1 MNPRT
6 DTPANLRTYAKV
18 KRQTPSCIE
27 LKLLRMKRIIT
38 LCFVFLLSGALAVS
52 AQNKNISGTI
62 VDGVTNEPLTGAS
75 IIASGT
81 QIGTTSGANGDFQ
94 LSIPSNVTQL
104 EISFI
109 GYLSQTVSVA
119 GGSKSRINVQLQP
132 DAENIDEIVVIGYGA
147 VKKSDLTGSVASL
160 KSSDL
165 MKSSPLNAQQ
175 GMQGRVAG
183 VNVLAS
189 DGAPGGGISI
199 QIRGTNSFLG
209 NTEPLYVIDG
219 VPMTTSNS
227 QETVSLDSDNISSR
241 NALAFLNPA
250 DIESIEILKDA
261 SSTAIYGSRGSNGV
275 VLITTKQG
283 RSDEAK
289 ININYSLSVAQ
300 VAKKINMLSPREYA
314 EYRNITYVNTQL
326 INGMTSFSP
335 ANVPYPGLLN
345 EETGYYSKG
354 PEDFDATDHTYW
366 QDQIFRTA
374 ISHDLNLNISGTG
387 KGLDYSFSGGFL
399 QQEGVVINSDYTR
412 YNFKVNVNKQIKR
425 WMKFGTST
433 NFSYSI
439 SNMLK
444 NATNSWSNGNE
455 GVIRSALY
463 FPSTYTMDDPL
474 IDRDGYQMVTNPV
487 DYANA
492 LNEYKNYNIYTS
504 NYGLFTLAKGLIFK
518 TSLGYSVSLNFA
530 NQYYNRDLWEGREPI
545 NGKSGAGDNMWS
557 SLVFDNL
564 FMYNRDFGK
573 HNVSATLGTS
583 WESSNWYNKTVLV
596 QGFGTDL
603 TNGWLLGDAAEM
615 VSASSSKGDS
625 QLFSIIMRAAYNY
638 DNRYYVTF
646 TAREDYSSKFTKGNR
661 GAFFPSVGVSWRMSE
676 ERFIKEN
683 PVGKVITNLKFRY
696 SYGLSGNQAITSY
709 ATFANLTGANYPFG
723 GTVVNGYA
731 TDINNPGNK
740 NLKWETTYQHDAG
753 IDLQLFNRIDLTVD
767 LYRKTTED
775 LLQERQKATSTGLSR
790 VLDNFG
796 SVLNQGLEISLN
808 ANIIARNDMH
818 WSIGGNIAFNENK
831 IIELGTDR
839 QFPNTLWNSFKPFVL
854 EEGRPIGQIMGFVE
868 DGIWSSREEVINS
881 AQFQKQYP
889 GYTVDSND
897 SATETLINKKWLG
910 EARYKDLDGDDE
922 ITDNDI
928 DYLGT
933 TNPKYTYGFN
943 TSFSY
948 KGFDLNVL
956 FQGVYG
962 NMILNQPLI
971 RWCDIGNTRNIPV
984 DILKRAWSPDNPN
997 GTAPKLYDTSDD
1009 RTVRVSRRYFED
1021 GSYLK
1026 LRSVSIGYTFN
1037 NPIKGIGSLRI
1048 SLSGNNLLTWT
1059 DYSGYDPEVNS
1070 FGSDPQ
1076 TRGIDSGAYPQSR
1089 SFIFGVNLT
1098 F

>member
-1 MNPRT
+1 
-6 DTPANLRTYAKV
+6 
-18 KRQTPSCIE
+18 
-27 LKLLRMKRIIT
+27 MKRIIT
-38 LCFVFLLSGALAVS
+38 LCFVFLLSGVLAGF
-52 AQNKNISGTI
+52 AQNKNISGTV
-62 VDGVTNEPLTGAS
+62 VDGATNEPLIGAS
-75 IIASGT
+75 IIATGT
-81 QIGTTSGANGDFQ
+81 QIGTTSGVDGQFQ
-94 LSIPSNVTQL
+94 LSVPTTVKSIEV
-104 EISFI
+104 SFI
-109 GYLSQTVSVA
+109 GYISQTVSI
-119 GGSKSRINVQLQP
+119 GGGNLTVRLQP
-132 DAENIDEIVVIGYGA
+132 DSENIDEIVVIGYGA
-147 VKKSDLTGSVASL
+147 VKKSDLTGSVASV

-227 QETVSLDSDNISSR
+227 QETISLDSDNISSR

-275 VLITTKQG
+275 VLITTKSGQ
-283 RSDEAK
+283 SDEAK
-289 ININYSLSVAQ
+289 INLNYTLSVSQ
-300 VAKKINMLSPREYA
+300 VVKKLNMLSPREYA
-314 EYRNITYVNTQL
+314 EYQNLAYINTQL
-326 INGMTSFSP
+326 INGMSSFSP
-335 ANVPYPGLLN
+335 SSVPYPGFTN
-345 EETGYYSKG
+345 EETGEYSKG
-354 PEDFDATDHTYW
+354 PEDFNSTDHTYW

-399 QQEGVVINSDYTR
+399 QQQGTVINSDYSR
-412 YNFKVNVNKQIKR
+412 YNFKVNVNKQLKK
-425 WMKFGTST
+425 WVKFGTST
-433 NFSYSI
+433 NFSYSL

-444 NATNSWSNGNE
+444 NATNSWNNGNE

-463 FPSTYTMDDPL
+463 FPSTYEMNDPL

-504 NYGLFTLAKGLIFK
+504 NYALFTLAKGLMFK
-518 TSLGYSVSLNFA
+518 TSLGYNASLNFA

-545 NGKSGAGDNMWS
+545 NGKSGAGDNMWQ

-564 FMYNRDFGK
+564 LMYNRDFGK
-573 HNVSATLGTS
+573 HNISATLGTS
-583 WESSNWYNKTVLV
+583 WESSSWYNKSVLV

-603 TNGWLLGDAAEM
+603 TNGWLLGDASEM

-676 ERFIKEN
+676 EKFIKDNEI
-683 PVGKVITNLKFRY
+683 GKVITNLKLRY
-696 SYGLSGNQAITSY
+696 SYGMSGNQAISSY
-709 ATFANLTGANYPFG
+709 ATFANLTAANYPFG
-723 GTVVNGYA
+723 GTIVNGYA
-731 TDINNPGNK
+731 TDIYNPGNK

-753 IDLQLFNRIDLTVD
+753 IDLQLFNRVDLTVD

-775 LLQERQKATSTGLSR
+775 LLQQRQKATSTGLSR

-796 SVLNQGLEISLN
+796 SVLNQGIEISLN
-808 ANIIARNDMH
+808 ANIIARSDMQ

-868 DGIWSSREEVINS
+868 DGIWSSREEIINS
-881 AQFQKQYP
+881 AQFQKLYP
-889 GYTVDSND
+889 GYTVDSYD
-897 SATETLINKKWLG
+897 DATEKLIDKSWLG
-910 EARYKDLDGDDE
+910 EIRYKDLDGNDE

-928 DYLGT
+928 TYLGT

-956 FQGVYG
+956 FQGVHG

-971 RWCDIGNTRNIPV
+971 RWYNIGNTRNIPV
-984 DILKRAWSPDNPN
+984 DILKEAWSPENPN
-997 GTAPKLYDTSDD
+997 GTAPKVYITYD
-1009 RTVRVSRRYFED
+1009 RTERVSGRYFED

-1026 LRSVSIGYTFN
+1026 LRSVSLGYTFN
-1037 NPIKGIGSLRI
+1037 NPMKGIGSLRI
-1048 SLSGNNLLTWT
+1048 SLSGNNLWTLT